1 MEKVGET
8 QQIIEENAVNAP
20 VKDVLWNA
28 NEIETEA
35 VKVEDPGEGVA
46 VILRHYF
53 FKKLPTVKGF
63 REPTKAQLFAH
74 YKKLIEANLWGDG
87 LVPREDKKIEIHS
100 RHKVKGI
107 SKALFVEMVKN
118 NADFVIMLLA
128 EPRKGVLLD
137 HTPTIAV

>member
-8 QQIIEENAVNAP
+8 QQIIEQNAVNAP

-28 NEIETEA
+28 NEVETEA

-46 VILRHYF
+46 VVLRHFF
-53 FKKLPTVKGF
+53 FKKIPTPPGF

-74 YKKLIEANLWGDG
+74 YKKLIETNLWGDG
-87 LVPREDKKIEIHS
+87 LKPMEDKPIEIYS
-100 RHKVKGI
+100 RKRAKTASKVLL
-107 SKALFVEMVKN
+107 SEMIKN

-128 EPRKGVLLD
+128 TPRKGILLD
-137 HTPTIAV
+137 QAPTIAT